1 MSLDI
6 LKENERNNLIS
17 KFKNEIK
24 QKEDIISK
32 LNEEGNNLAKEVLK
46 LEKERKYLF
55 NELNSTR
62 DLESGVFS
70 VKEKEYIKEIESHKN
85 IITEIKSDI
94 PTLHKKIDKY
104 KDRIPNTIIF
114 QEREL
119 RSWTNTLITFLDKN
133 ISIINFHR
141 NYFFS

>member
-1 MSLDI
+1 MNLKSL

-104 KDRIPNTIIF
+104 KDRVSHKDKLLHKQLKIIK
-114 QEREL
+114 L
-119 RSWTNTLITFLDKN
+119 T
-133 ISIINFHR
+133 
-141 NYFFS
+141 